1 MDRVAIPLTNT
12 LVTAFHGRAV
22 SATATARDRA
32 DGPAPFQRF
41 LDEHRAAV
49 LGFLRAM
56 VGPSDADDCFQE
68 TFIAALRAYDRMDG
82 RHPRAWVMTIA
93 RRKAIDHHRARARR
107 AEPRAELPEIPVTDQ
122 RPDPEVWRAVAGLPD
137 GQRAAVAL
145 RYAADLPYRE
155 IAAALDTSE
164 EAARR
169 RVADGLRALRE
180 RIDREEATT

>member
-1 MDRVAIPLTNT
+1 M
-12 LVTAFHGRAV
+12 
-22 SATATARDRA
+22 SATAT
-32 DGPAPFQRF
+32 PFQAF
-41 LDEHRAAV
+41 LDAHREPV
-49 LGFLRAM
+49 LAFLRAM

-107 AEPRAELPEIPVTDQ
+107 PEPRAELPEPATTDVDHG
-122 RPDPEVWRAVAGLPD
+122 REDERVRAAVAELPP

-145 RYAADLPYRE
+145 RYAADLSYRE
-155 IAAALDTSE
+155 IGAALDCSE

-169 RVADGLRALRE
+169 RVSDAHRALRATIE
-180 RIDREEATT
+180 REEPR

>member
-1 MDRVAIPLTNT
+1 M
-12 LVTAFHGRAV
+12 
-22 SATATARDRA
+22 SATAT
-32 DGPAPFQRF
+32 PFQAF
-41 LDEHRAAV
+41 LDEHREPVMA
-49 LGFLRAM
+49 FLRAM

-68 TFIAALRAYDRMDG
+68 TFIAALRGYDRMDG

-107 AEPRAELPEIPVTDQ
+107 PEPRAELPEPATADARAGDGGDEIWT
-122 RPDPEVWRAVAGLPD
+122 AVAELPP

-145 RYAADLPYRE
+145 RYAADLSYRE

-169 RVADGLRALRE
+169 RVSDAHRALRTM
-180 RIDREEATT
+180 INREEVPS